1 MRNIES
7 GLKQTGN
14 GNMSIIVNFCFNP
27 ISIKI
32 ILALTIELEDKMQ
45 NVDRNIRRFE

>member
-7 GLKQTGN
+7 GLKQTEN
-14 GNMSIIVNFCFNP
+14 GNMSITVNFCFNP

-32 ILALTIELEDKMQ
+32 ILALAVELEDKMQ
-45 NVDRNIRRFE
+45 NVDRSIRRFE